1 MGIIMLWLL
10 VLIIG
15 LALLSVKMLFRLWE
29 LEEELK
35 QLQQRIQPIMNDY
48 IERKAQ
54 LTNRTYPD

>member
-29 LEEELK
+29 FEEELK
-35 QLQQRIQPIMNDY
+35 QLQQRIQPILSQEWKHQMNDY
-48 IERKAQ
+48 IERKVQ
-54 LTNRTYPD
+54 

>member
-1 MGIIMLWLL
+1 MLWLL

-35 QLQQRIQPIMNDY
+35 QLQQRVQPIMNDY
-48 IERKAQ
+48 IERKAE

>member
-35 QLQQRIQPIMNDY
+35 QLQQRVQPIMNDY